1 VRRAWVPTVGTD
13 DGLPAAARA
22 QVHAAGDRLAA
33 RSPRL
38 AQAYAANAAA
48 AWHAFGEAGFVRWV
62 GLGEELAA
70 SSREGAAAY
79 FALPPAAFGPGGLE
93 TVVAWCA
100 LGREVAARSRRFA
113 AAFFERS
120 APALA
125 AVDAVPRLAAWVEA
139 GLALHERGGWRGGFL
154 AQAYFEDAPGA
165 LTVLGASDYGAW
177 VEALLE
183 LSVVPE
189 GRTAL
194 AALPFEL
201 AAWTVAERA
210 EYLAA
215 TRAVAAVGAR
225 AALVFYRELPPAV
238 GALAADERAALVH
251 ALATAGPDA
260 ATALAEVV
268 PVAGAL
274 LLGVPAAE
282 RLAALARVQALAER
296 YPEAALAALR
306 VLPRLYEEAPPARV
320 ERWFLRGV
328 VVADANVAAVRPYYA
343 LESRTSLRTLGA
355 ASTAALLEDG
365 DGVWRKLVVML
376 SGAPVRLRAGDRFT
390 LRPPRERD
398 GEATLPER
406 VDALATHEDNWRIY
420 RFLAIHVAGRRAF
433 GTYEVAADDA
443 PVVEELFL
451 LAEGVRVQHRL
462 AEAYGGLAAEG
473 AWVAERLLA
482 GWRAGEEA
490 DGTLVLDALLA
501 LALAPGTPPPW
512 LAPELVALVRRLL
525 APLASPGATARD
537 SLRIARG
544 LASVLEAATA
554 GEATAAVG
562 VEELTLELAGGA
574 GMEAPGEPED
584 VVLGETGDVAD
595 DDFRIEVLPPEGDRP
610 GGGRALSAD
619 ELLRLL
625 EAGAPIQQA
634 VGQDAGEGIPITAL
648 AGKVPADVLD
658 ALRRLL
664 DGADAVPAAA
674 RRGSGIDAGAF
685 LYDEWDHVIDD
696 YRSRWCRLREVGLAN
711 DAGEY
716 FSQTL
721 ARYATLVPE
730 VRRLLQRI
738 PPEMYRPVRGLEDGE
753 DFDLNAVTEAR
764 VELRARRTP
773 SPKLYRARIRE
784 ARDVATLF
792 LLDMSASTDEPLSVV
807 AGGRPGRRII
817 DAIKESLVVMSA
829 ALEELGDAYAIYGF
843 SGQGR
848 DNVEFYPV
856 KGFAEGLS
864 GTVKGRIGGIEP
876 RRSTRMGTALRHAV
890 RKLGGVA
897 ARSKHLILLSD
908 GFPQDHDYGE
918 DRRSHVYGIRDTAV
932 ALREADAAGITSFCI
947 TVDRAGHDYLREMC
961 DVDRYLVIDD
971 IAALPR
977 ELPRIYRRVV
987 RA

>member
-1 VRRAWVPTVGTD
+1 VRRAWVPTVETD

-22 QVHAAGDRLAA
+22 QVHAAGDRLAT
-33 RSPRL
+33 RSPPL
-38 AQAYAANAAA
+38 AQAFAAHAAA
-48 AWHAFGEAGFVRWV
+48 AWHAFGEAGFARWV
-62 GLGEELAA
+62 ALGEELAA
-70 SSREGAAAY
+70 ASREGATTY
-79 FALPPAAFGPGGLE
+79 FALAPTAFGAGGLD
-93 TVVAWCA
+93 TAAAWCA

-113 AAFFERS
+113 AAFFARS
-120 APALA
+120 APMLATRGALA
-125 AVDAVPRLAAWVEA
+125 QLRAWLNA
-139 GLALHERGGWRGGFL
+139 GLALHERGGWRSGFL
-154 AQAYFEDAPGA
+154 AQAYFEDAPRA
-165 LTVLGASDYGAW
+165 LVVLGPGDYGAW
-177 VEALLE
+177 VEAALALA
-183 LSVVPE
+183 SVPE
-189 GRTAL
+189 GRSAL
-194 AALPFEL
+194 AELPPAL
-201 AAWTVAERA
+201 AAWTAAERT

-215 TRAVAAVGAR
+215 TRAVAAAGAR
-225 AALVFYRELPPAV
+225 SALVFYRDLPPAL
-238 GALAADERAALVH
+238 GALAGEERAALVH
-251 ALATAGPDA
+251 ALATAGPRA
-260 ATALAEVV
+260 ASALAEVV

-274 LLGVPAAE
+274 LLGVPASE
-282 RLAALARVQALAER
+282 RLPALARVQALAER
-296 YPEAALAALR
+296 YPESALAALR
-306 VLPRLYEEAPPARV
+306 VLPRLYEDAPPARV
-320 ERWFLRGV
+320 ERWFLRGI
-328 VVADANVAAVRPYYA
+328 VVADTNAAAARAYYA

-365 DGVWRKLVVML
+365 DGVWRKLIVML
-376 SGAPVRLRAGDRFT
+376 SGAPIRLHAGERFT
-390 LRPPRERD
+390 LRPPREHD
-398 GEATLPER
+398 GEATMPPR
-406 VDALATHEDNWRIY
+406 VDALATHEDNSRIY
-420 RFLAIHVAGRRAF
+420 RFLAIHVAGRREF
-433 GTYEVAADDA
+433 GTYATEVDDG
-443 PVVEELFL
+443 PLVEELFL

-462 AEAYGGLAAEG
+462 AQTYAGLAGEG
-473 AWVAERLLA
+473 AWVAAELLA
-482 GWRAGEEA
+482 AWRDGEEA

-501 LALAPGTPPPW
+501 LVLAPGPTPPW
-512 LAPELVALVRRLL
+512 LAPELVGLVRRLL
-525 APLASPGATARD
+525 APLADPRATAHD
-537 SLRIARG
+537 SLRIART
-544 LASVLEAATA
+544 LASLLDSAAA
-554 GEATAAVG
+554 GAPAAAVD
-562 VEELTLELAGGA
+562 ELTLELAGGA
-574 GMEAPGEPED
+574 GMEAPAEAD
-584 VVLGETGDVAD
+584 DAILGETGEVAG
-595 DDFRIEVLPPEGDRP
+595 DDFRVEVRPPEGERP
-610 GGGRALSAD
+610 GGGRALTPE

-648 AGKVPADVLD
+648 SGKVPADVLD

-664 DGADAVPAAA
+664 DGAEAVPTAA
-674 RRGSGIDAGAF
+674 RRAGGSDAGAF

-696 YRSRWCRLREVGLAN
+696 YRTRWCRLREVGLAS

-716 FSQTL
+716 FSRTL
-721 ARYATLVPE
+721 TEYAGLVPE

-773 SPKLYRARIRE
+773 SPKLYRARVRE

-792 LLDMSASTDEPLSVV
+792 LLDMSASTDEPLAAA

-848 DNVEFYPV
+848 HNVEFYPV

-876 RRSTRMGTALRHAV
+876 RRSTRMGTALRHAL

-932 ALREADAAGITSFCI
+932 ALREADAAGVTSFCI

-961 DVDRYLVIDD
+961 DADRYLIIDD

-977 ELPRIYRRVV
+977 ELPRVYRRVV